1 MIERVPAVALA
12 RDVAVSKVVAGMWR
26 VMRWGMSRE
35 GLARFID
42 ECVALGVTSFDLA
55 DIYGGGAAQA
65 FFGEALAARGGN
77 NDDIQIITKAGIRL
91 PSSNGGGA
99 RVKHYDS
106 SAAHLRRSVDE
117 ALSVLRRER
126 IDLFLLHRPDPLLDR
141 NELAELAHQLVA
153 QGKIGAFGV
162 SNFSAREFDWLGARV
177 PLASNQIEFSPFHT
191 APLDDG
197 TLTAMNA
204 TDVVPMIWSP
214 LGGGRLFDESNET
227 GSRVREALQQIQ
239 RDRGLPDWIPLA
251 YAWVFRLPSHPVVL
265 TGTSRVDGIRDATRG
280 AGIALTRE
288 EWFYVLEAAR
298 GHSVA

>member
-1 MIERVPAVALA
+1 MTERVPAVTLA
-12 RDVAVSKVVAGMWR
+12 RDVVVSKVVAGMWR
-26 VMRWGMSRE
+26 IMRWDMSRE

-55 DIYGGGAAQA
+55 DIYGGGAAQV

-91 PSSNGGGA
+91 PSSNGGA
-99 RVKHYDS
+99 SVKHYDS
-106 SAAHLRRSVDE
+106 SAAHLRISVDE
-117 ALSVLRRER
+117 ALSVLGRER

-141 NELAELAHQLVA
+141 DELAELAHQLVA
-153 QGKIGAFGV
+153 RGKIGAFGV

-227 GSRVREALQQIQ
+227 GSRVREALQRIQ

-251 YAWVFRLPSHPVVL
+251 YAWVFRLPSRPVLL
-265 TGTSRVDGIRDATRG
+265 TGTGRVEGIRNATVG

-298 GHSVA
+298 GRSVA